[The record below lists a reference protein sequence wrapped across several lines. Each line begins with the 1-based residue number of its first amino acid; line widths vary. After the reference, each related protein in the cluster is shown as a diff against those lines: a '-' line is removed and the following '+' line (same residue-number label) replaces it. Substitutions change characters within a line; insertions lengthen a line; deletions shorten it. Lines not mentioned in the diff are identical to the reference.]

1 MNNILNLSV
10 AQLKRA
16 ITIKEQ
22 IESLESELASVLGT
36 TPAPAPAPAVA
47 SAVAPAPA
55 KKKKVMSPAAR
66 AKIGAAQ
73 KARWAKLKET
83 STPAAK
89 APAAAP
95 KKKKRKL
102 SPEGRAKIVAAAK
115 ARWAA
120 HKKRAK

>member
-22 IESLESELASVLGT
+22 IESLESELASVFGT
-36 TPAPAPAPAVA
+36 TPAP
-47 SAVAPAPA
+47 APAPA